1 MKIITVTGYKPM
13 EMGIFSEKDERIA
26 FIKKA
31 IEKKLI
37 AKIDEGLEWII
48 VSGQMGVEMWT
59 AQVAL
64 DLKDTY
70 DIQIGIVPPFE
81 NQEKRWPEELQ
92 MYYQELTLTVDFF
105 EHIYQ
110 GDYKGPFQFRAKDA
124 WYLEKTDGCVILM
137 DEEHVGSVKYF
148 YNQAVKQDDYPIEL
162 ITPMDIDDVIQEMQ
176 MQDPSYWE

>member
-1 MKIITVTGYKPM
+1 MKTFIIKDRLTNLKHYIYARCTKKCICHRCSCFVAYENRLNVNHLSFRKGLKTFMKIITVTGYKPM

-110 GDYKGPFQFRAKDA
+110 GDYKG
-124 WYLEKTDGCVILM
+124 
-137 DEEHVGSVKYF
+137 
-148 YNQAVKQDDYPIEL
+148 
-162 ITPMDIDDVIQEMQ
+162 
-176 MQDPSYWE
+176 